1 MNSVATNLFQ
11 VMPPLS
17 PDEFSELKADIQAR
31 GVMVPIEYDEA
42 GNILDGHHRVKA
54 CNELGI
60 TEWPSVVRLGMDEP
74 AKRTHARK
82 LNMARRHL
90 NQEQRRGLIQAELKD
105 RPQVSDRQ
113 IAKALGIDHKTVSV
127 QREKLESIGEIPQC
141 DRQTKDGRTYPAE
154 RQVERKAP
162 EPELPIAVE
171 HEQRP
176 CLVEPD
182 TSEEEL
188 IDQAH
193 QALQWLNELD
203 EEDEEDDAAVVAPII
218 PASPPP
224 VSTADPRQLGYIGTA
239 TPVAERD
246 SNDWHTPAK
255 YIAAVKSVMGGI
267 DLDPFSSAQA
277 NETVQ
282 AARFFTADD
291 DAFTA
296 DVSWRAMRL
305 FMNPPYGRGVIDAA
319 ITRFLSAWAAREFQQ
334 AVVLVNNATETH
346 WFQSLMQECAAV
358 CFTDHRIAF
367 VSPDNKQESGN
378 TRGQAFFY
386 FGDRFGPFSDAF
398 YRFGAIA
405 RVLR

>member
-1 MNSVATNLFQ
+1 MNSVATNIFQ

-17 PDEFSELKADIQAR
+17 PDEFSELKSDIQAR

-54 CNELGI
+54 CKELGI
-60 TEWPSVVRLGMDEP
+60 KEWPSVVRLGMDEA

-113 IAKALGIDHKTVSV
+113 IAKALGVSNSTVSV
-127 QREKLESIGEIPQC
+127 ARKELVEKNQVCELHTSTG
-141 DRQTKDGRTYPAE
+141 KDGKEYP
-154 RQVERKAP
+154 RQVERKTP

-203 EEDEEDDAAVVAPII
+203 EEDEEDDAAVVAPVI

-224 VSTADPRQLGYIGTA
+224 VSTADPRQLGYIGAA

-267 DLDPFSSAQA
+267 DLDPFSSVVA

-282 AARFFTADD
+282 ATRFFTAAD

-296 DVSWRAMRL
+296 DVPWRAVRL

-319 ITRFLSAWAAREFQQ
+319 IARFLAEWAAREFQQ

-346 WFQSLMQECAAV
+346 WFQTLMQECEAV

-386 FGDRFGPFSDAF
+386 FGERVGPFIDAF

-405 RVLR
+405 QVLR